1 MFSPNTTRRLT
12 QAAALANTAA
22 GDHGGQTLP
31 ERLDEQHL
39 ADILADVSPH
49 AGEARPAGAEPS
61 SSATLRSVRKL
72 RAAIA
77 GIWHDAAAEDA
88 GAALAGINHL
98 LSAAGPVQLILPGG
112 PDGERPG
119 TAATAPHAAGGPAA
133 GSPAR
138 TPAVLDAGREGDPA
152 EKELSTAFALA
163 LTDVALAGELT
174 RLRTCSGE
182 ACDNAFVDLTRNR
195 SKQFCDEAN
204 CANRAHVRAYRARRA
219 AEAGD
224 EETGAVSADRA
235 VQQDAVRDRAPDG
248 EGTKPGKKAKKDKGK
263 KKSKKHKK

>member
-1 MFSPNTTRRLT
+1 MFSPNTTRRLN

-39 ADILADVSPH
+39 AGILADASP
-49 AGEARPAGAEPS
+49 RAGAEPP

-88 GAALAGINHL
+88 GAALTGINHL
-98 LSAAGPVQLILPGG
+98 LSAAGPVQLVLPGE
-112 PDGERPG
+112 PDGDGPG
-119 TAATAPHAAGGPAA
+119 TAATAPHAAD
-133 GSPAR
+133 GSAPGSTAR
-138 TPAVLDAGREGDPA
+138 TPAVLDAGREGDAA

-219 AEAGD
+219 AEAGG
-224 EETGAVSADRA
+224 EEIGAAAADRA
-235 VQQDAVRDRAPDG
+235 RRQDSDRDRAADDRAPD
-248 EGTKPGKKAKKDKGK
+248 EDGTKPGK
-263 KKSKKHKK
+263 